1 MLIRLKQ
8 GGMLGSRQAEN
19 ISKTSLLNVSQCQ
32 GETMGPN
39 GTLSAL
45 RFILDQ
51 RVSKII
57 IYSGNVVHGFKFE
70 ISGAD
75 NCQKTEIF
83 GNPIGTEWAV
93 TLQDGET
100 IKAIYLSRFPNDY
113 FKDFICKLSF
123 GWFQTFF
130 GITSVIITL

>member
-83 GNPIGTEWAV
+83 GNPIGTE
-93 TLQDGET
+93 
-100 IKAIYLSRFPNDY
+100 
-113 FKDFICKLSF
+113 
-123 GWFQTFF
+123 
-130 GITSVIITL
+130 